1 MIFLRLELEYIVM
14 EYAELV
20 RLEMV
25 TNVSKPE
32 ILFS

>member
-1 MIFLRLELEYIVM
+1 MIFLRLELEYIIM
-14 EYAELV
+14 EYAELI

-32 ILFS
+32 GLLS